1 MLAVLAFLARDA
13 KWEVRQRV
21 AELLDRLPE
30 ESFGG
35 LAAQLSEDENSYVR
49 KAAERSLDLGT
60 YGLGSNGGASMF
72 IASSHIEARTRSD
85 VRQRVLVRKVPT

>member
-1 MLAVLAFLARDA
+1 MVSDAVSILLDWPAVAKRLEADPDSIRWRDRESLLINHAEAFSSPTDEMLAVLEFLARDA

-35 LAAQLSEDENSYVR
+35 LAAQLS
-49 KAAERSLDLGT
+49 
-60 YGLGSNGGASMF
+60 
-72 IASSHIEARTRSD
+72 
-85 VRQRVLVRKVPT
+85 